1 MKRNIILLLILSLT
15 AACLGFG
22 VGKHIYKPANAI
34 SGIDTFYLRDTVRI
48 EKPVPEYIYLPPL
61 SEFIDTAA
69 IIADYL
75 RAKIYTDTLV
85 SNKNITAILKDT
97 IYQNSILGR
106 EFIYTLSTP
115 VITTLQ
121 KPFSLFVVADTRMS
135 TSIILTRKRWLI
147 QGGYDFRYKYP
158 YIGIGLKLY

>member
-1 MKRNIILLLILSLT
+1 MKRDIILLLILSLV
-15 AACLGFG
+15 AACIGFG
-22 VGKHIYKPANAI
+22 VGRHISKPTTTT
-34 SGIDTFYLRDTVRI
+34 SGIDTCYLRDTVRI
-48 EKPVPEYIYLPPL
+48 EKPVPEYIYLPPPPR
-61 SEFIDTAA
+61 FIDTAA

-106 EFIYTLSTP
+106 EFVYTLSAP
-115 VITTLQ
+115 VITCPQ

-135 TSIILTRKRWLI
+135 ASLILTRKRWLI

-158 YIGIGLKLY
+158 YLGIGFKLY

>member
-1 MKRNIILLLILSLT
+1 MKQNIILLLIISLA
-15 AACLGFG
+15 AACIGFG

-34 SGIDTFYLRDTVRI
+34 SGIDTCYLKDTLWK
-48 EKPVPEYIYLPPL
+48 EQLVPEYIYLPPL
-61 SEFIDTAA
+61 PEFIDTAA

-75 RAKIYTDTLV
+75 KAKIYTDTLV

-106 EFIYTLSTP
+106 EFIYTLSAP
-115 VITTLQ
+115 VIACPQ

-135 TSIILTRKRWLI
+135 TSLVITRKRWLI